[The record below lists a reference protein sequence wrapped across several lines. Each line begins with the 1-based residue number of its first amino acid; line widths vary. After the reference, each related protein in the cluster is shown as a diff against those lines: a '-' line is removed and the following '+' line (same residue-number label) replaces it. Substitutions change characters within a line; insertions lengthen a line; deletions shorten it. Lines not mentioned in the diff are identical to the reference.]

1 MNGKVAKKL
10 RKYSKHNW
18 FEYVAAV
25 KKWPL
30 MVRLRF
36 TWYILFDR
44 SHPYR
49 S

>member
-1 MNGKVAKKL
+1 MRGKIAKKL
-10 RKYSKHNW
+10 RKYSKRNW

-25 KKWPL
+25 KSWPL
-30 MVRLRF
+30 KARLRF

-44 SHPYR
+44 RKPYR